1 MQYSIDSEHGR
12 VFTALRLR
20 KQLLANERT
29 VGATGD
35 DVSKSATPVN
45 PEGPACSI
53 FGQVN
58 FPGIKVFWTSLGRLL
73 EVFGCLSVLLSSR
86 LGNSIPRIASD
97 LILHPQNELP
107 LMPRRHVVLGT
118 FAILV
123 AVAITPWAN
132 AQDSGV
138 SASDYASST
147 SSVNVGANQNR
158 RYAPAQAGVAEPLTG
173 DVQHDVMRIRRSS
186 NQTNQVAR
194 PLQQQRL
201 TGTIEKNRVTIP
213 KVPTLVE
220 SADYA
225 TSIAPPPP
233 PPPPPKKAKGNYIW
247 GQSAMGGYYDGTGQI
262 KVVVPGD
269 ELYKYGGKF
278 MDGVEVPDYPVTVNF
293 RQHTYRPF
301 IMKRSAMPRSN

>member
-1 MQYSIDSEHGR
+1 M
-12 VFTALRLR
+12 LRSLW
-20 KQLLANERT
+20 
-29 VGATGD
+29 
-35 DVSKSATPVN
+35 VST
-45 PEGPACSI
+45 
-53 FGQVN
+53 
-58 FPGIKVFWTSLGRLL
+58 
-73 EVFGCLSVLLSSR
+73 VLLSSR
-86 LGNSIPRIASD
+86 LGNSIHRIASE
-97 LILHPQNELP
+97 LVLHPLNELP

-186 NQTNQVAR
+186 NQTNQ
-194 PLQQQRL
+194 
-201 TGTIEKNRVTIP
+201 
-213 KVPTLVE
+213 